1 MNKADLVN
9 VIAQKAG
16 MTKVDA
22 KKAVEAFMEAS
33 AEALRNGERIS
44 LVGFGTFYTSKHPE
58 RKGRN
63 PQSGQEIIIPEKNL
77 IFLLLFLFFR
87 CIIIG
92 GIIFLNNPP
101 LIISTLRV
109 IFVSKREIFL

>member
-22 KKAVEAFMEAS
+22 KKALEAFMEAS
-33 AEALRNGERIS
+33 AEALHNGERIS
-44 LVGFGTFYTSKHPE
+44 LVGFGTFSASKYPA

-63 PQSGQEIIIPEKNL
+63 PQTGQEILIPEKTVVKFKAGAELAKNL
-77 IFLLLFLFFR
+77 
-87 CIIIG
+87 
-92 GIIFLNNPP
+92 
-101 LIISTLRV
+101 
-109 IFVSKREIFL
+109 